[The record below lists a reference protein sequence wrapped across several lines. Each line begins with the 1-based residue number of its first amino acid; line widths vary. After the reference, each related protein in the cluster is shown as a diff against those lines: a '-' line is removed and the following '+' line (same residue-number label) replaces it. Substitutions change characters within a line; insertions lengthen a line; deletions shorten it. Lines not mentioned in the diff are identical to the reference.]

1 MEDLVLESISF
12 GGQVAIVT
20 GAGRG
25 IGRAYALELARRGAS
40 VVVNDIGGIGTEEGS
55 WADAV
60 VSQLRAEG
68 GKAAASHHS
77 VSTPE
82 GGQGITDTALRE
94 FGAVDIVINNAGFL
108 RRAMFEAMPLQHVK
122 EVLDVHLLGAFYVTQ
137 PAWKVMAGK
146 RYGRVL
152 FTSSAAAFGMQ
163 GNSNYCAAKA
173 GLLGL
178 ANALSKEGEALN
190 IRVNAILPYARTMIT
205 VDSPAI
211 GAEATHNVAMQKELG
226 PRMTTDSVVAAAL
239 YLASPGC
246 KLNGQAISALAGRY
260 ARTSLMLTEGWLRED
275 VAGVTVEDFQENLD
289 RVVAAG
295 RLIEASSLGAEL
307 EDVITRVRALA
318 A

>member
-1 MEDLVLESISF
+1 MERISF
-12 GGQVAIVT
+12 EGQVAIVT

-25 IGRAYALELARRGAS
+25 IGRAYAIELARRGAS
-40 VVVNDIGGIGTEEGS
+40 VVVNDLGGLGTPDGP

-60 VSQLRAEG
+60 VAQIRADG
-68 GKAAASHHS
+68 GKAVASHHS

-82 GGQGITDTALRE
+82 GGQGITDTAIAA
-94 FGAVDIVINNAGFL
+94 FGAVDVVINNAGFL
-108 RRAMFEAMPLQHVK
+108 RRAMFGAMPLQHVK

-137 PAWKVMAGK
+137 PAWKVMAER

-178 ANALSKEGEALN
+178 ANALSKEGEDLN

-211 GAEATHNVAMQKELG
+211 GAEAIHNVGMQNELG

-239 YLASPGC
+239 YLASSEC
-246 KLNGQAISALAGRY
+246 ALNGQAISALAGRY
-260 ARTSLMLTEGWLRED
+260 ARASLALTQGWLRED
-275 VAGVTVEDFQENLD
+275 VEGVTPEHFRGNLAKVTD
-289 RVVAAG
+289 P
-295 RLIEASSLGAEL
+295 ASLTEVGSLGAEL
-307 EDVITRVRALA
+307 EDVIARVRALDAQA
-318 A
+318 AS

>member
-1 MEDLVLESISF
+1 
-12 GGQVAIVT
+12 
-20 GAGRG
+20 
-25 IGRAYALELARRGAS
+25 
-40 VVVNDIGGIGTEEGS
+40 VVVNDMGGVGSPEGA

-60 VSQLRAEG
+60 ADQIRAEG
-68 GKAAASHHS
+68 GKAATSHHN

-82 GGQGITDTALRE
+82 GGQGITDTALSA
-94 FGAVDIVINNAGFL
+94 FGTVDIVINNAGFL
-108 RRAMFEAMPLQHVK
+108 RRAMFAELDLQHIK

-137 PAWKVMAGK
+137 PAWKVMAAR

-178 ANALSKEGEALN
+178 TNALAKEGADLD

-211 GAEATHNVAMQKELG
+211 GAEAVHNVAMQKELG

-239 YLASPGC
+239 YLVSSRCA
-246 KLNGQAISALAGRY
+246 LNGQAVSALAGRY
-260 ARTSLMLTEGWLRED
+260 ARTSLAVTRGWLRAD
-275 VAGVTVEDFQENLD
+275 VAGISAEDFEDSLD
-289 RVVAAG
+289 SVIDPATLTETG
-295 RLIEASSLGAEL
+295 SLGAEL
-307 EDVITRVRALA
+307 EEVIARVRALDA
-318 A
+318 

>member
-1 MEDLVLESISF
+1 MEPISF
-12 GGQVAIVT
+12 KGQVAIVT

-25 IGRAYALELARRGAS
+25 IGRAYALELARRGAA
-40 VVVNDIGGIGTEEGS
+40 VVVNDLGGLGTAEGP

-60 VSQLRAEG
+60 VAQIRADG

-77 VSTPE
+77 VATPE

-94 FGAVDIVINNAGFL
+94 FGAVDVVINNAGFL
-108 RRAMFEAMPLQHVK
+108 RRAMFGAMPLEHVK

-137 PAWKVMAGK
+137 PAWKFMAER

-178 ANALSKEGEALN
+178 ANALSKEGEDLN
-190 IRVNAILPYARTMIT
+190 IKVNAILPYARTMIT

-211 GAEATHNVAMQKELG
+211 GAEAIHNVGMQKELG

-239 YLASPGC
+239 YLASSEC

-260 ARTSLMLTEGWLRED
+260 ARASLALTQGWLRED
-275 VAGVTVEDFQENLD
+275 VEGVTPEHFQQHIGEVSD
-289 RVVAAG
+289 AASLTEVG
-295 RLIEASSLGAEL
+295 SLGAEL
-307 EDVITRVRALA
+307 ENVIARVRALDA
-318 A
+318 PRGS

>member
-1 MEDLVLESISF
+1 VQPISF
-12 GGQVAIVT
+12 SGQVAIVT

-40 VVVNDIGGIGTEEGS
+40 VVVNDIGGVGTPEGP

-60 VSQLRAEG
+60 VAQIRAEA
-68 GKAAASHHS
+68 GKAVPSHHS

-82 GGQGITDTALRE
+82 GGLAITETALRD

-108 RRAMFEAMPLQHVK
+108 RRAMFADMPLEHVR

-137 PAWKVMAGK
+137 PAWKFMAGR

-152 FTSSAAAFGMQ
+152 FTSSGAAFGMQ
-163 GNSNYCAAKA
+163 ANSNYCAAKA

-178 ANALSKEGEALN
+178 THALSKEGEDLN
-190 IRVNAILPYARTMIT
+190 IRVNAILPYAKTMIT

-211 GAEATHNVAMQKELG
+211 GADSTHNVAMQKELG

-239 YLASPGC
+239 YLASSQC
-246 KLNGQAISALAGRY
+246 VLNGQAVSAVAGRY
-260 ARTSLMLTEGWLRED
+260 ARISMLLTRGWLRRD
-275 VAGVTVEDFQENLD
+275 VAGVKAEEFRDNLGQ
-289 RVVAAG
+289 VIESAG
-295 RLIEASSLGAEL
+295 LTEASSLGAEL
-307 EDVITRVRALA
+307 EEVIARVRALDG
-318 A
+318 